1 MMISRSWEKMLES
14 CSVGIVVQFF
24 NMKMFW
30 RLVYIRVYLTLLK
43 GVLKMDKVVNSIP
56 KYFTSIKNKE
66 H

>member
-1 MMISRSWEKMLES
+1 MLES
-14 CSVGIVVQFF
+14 CSVGIAMQFS

-30 RLVYIRVYLTLLK
+30 RLVYIQVYLTLLK
-43 GVLKMDKVVNSIP
+43 GVLKMNKVVNSIP

>member
-1 MMISRSWEKMLES
+1 MLES
-14 CSVGIVVQFF
+14 CSVGIAMQFS

-30 RLVYIRVYLTLLK
+30 RLVYIQVYLTLLK

>member
-1 MMISRSWEKMLES
+1 MLES